1 MDILDIDTGKV
12 SRMSYDGMEEEEK
25 NQILQMIMVE

>member
-1 MDILDIDTGKV
+1 MDILDMDTGKV

-25 NQILQMIMVE
+25 KQILQVIMVE